1 MTKKICLILTF
12 LLIFNNVKLEDESWM
27 KEIEFD
33 GVVLKI
39 NEGIFENMMKKI
51 NYAIV
56 LFYEDKDKQSE
67 IVQNHYRL
75 AAESIVQIT
84 PAVGVFKMKCSDN
97 PRFCSELK
105 KEEIPFVI
113 WINNNNFGMYKETK
127 DKENFINFCE
137 KMVKFSTIK
146 LLETKEDIIEF
157 LMNNNYYRLLVVFPR
172 MSDET
177 SVNEEIYEN
186 SIPNSLLAKSG
197 EFVFREISKKRIER
211 VYLPRLQ

>member
-75 AAESIVQIT
+75 AAESIVQII

-97 PRFCSELK
+97 P
-105 KEEIPFVI
+105 
-113 WINNNNFGMYKETK
+113 
-127 DKENFINFCE
+127 
-137 KMVKFSTIK
+137 
-146 LLETKEDIIEF
+146 
-157 LMNNNYYRLLVVFPR
+157 
-172 MSDET
+172 
-177 SVNEEIYEN
+177 
-186 SIPNSLLAKSG
+186 
-197 EFVFREISKKRIER
+197 
-211 VYLPRLQ
+211 